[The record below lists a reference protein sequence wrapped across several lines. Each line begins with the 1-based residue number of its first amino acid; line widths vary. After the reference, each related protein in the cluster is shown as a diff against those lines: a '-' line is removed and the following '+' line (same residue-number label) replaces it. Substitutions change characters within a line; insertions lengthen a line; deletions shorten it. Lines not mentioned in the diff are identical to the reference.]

1 MKPRYSSRVELLA
14 LALVLATVALLGA
27 IRSAPVMAQ
36 ATTGNLKGTVED
48 QSGAVIPEASI
59 TAKNQET
66 GVSTAPYRSTKDGVF
81 VIPNLKPGKYTVTV
95 ESQNFKRGVYTDV
108 EIRLGQDTVLSA
120 SMQPGGVTE
129 TVTVTAGAET
139 AIQTETSQ
147 ISSSFETRKVAEL
160 PSNAAGGGIDTLALL
175 APGVVPGFG
184 NVNNNGETLSVNGQR
199 ARSNNF
205 TIDGTDNNDLSI
217 GGPNLFVSN
226 QDQVQEFQIITNNY
240 SAKYGRNQGAVVN
253 IVTKGGTNEIHG
265 SVFEYH
271 RDSKNLDALDNIR
284 RRQGE
289 ADPSFFLSNVFG
301 ATGGGPIKK
310 DKIFFFGTYQGI
322 RQRQTTSIDSNNLAI
337 LAAEFPRLSA
347 AFPGN
352 NAIAAITKQNAFALT
367 NLGTVTPRKD
377 KNFVT
382 KYTNGTATPAGTQ
395 DLITI
400 GGVEYAA
407 AFPHRDFATPFNQN
421 EYSLRGDVNLSEKN
435 TVNTR
440 YIFQKGTSGN
450 ALGGTNGFTGDIPA
464 SSRNLSGTYNRTLSS
479 RATNELRA
487 TYQKLDVIFGGG
499 CGDDPLSG
507 CIPHPDKLGN
517 AFTNISFTITGAFN
531 PQTMQTIGPATN
543 LPQGRVVE
551 VYQFNDNFSV
561 TFGRHQIVTGVDV
574 RRLINNVPFLP
585 NLNGQFRFPAAQVPS
600 QDRLAA
606 NAPDRVILGAGEPK
620 IRYTETDQFYFFQDD
635 WKVRENLTLNL
646 GVRYENTG
654 QPINVLNRLSTV
666 RESDPNAAFYRQNLP
681 IAARTVPKLPA
692 DNNNIAPRIGLA
704 YTPRVK
710 SGLFG
715 ALFGDGATVFRGGYS
730 IAYDPAFYN
739 ILLNVS
745 TSAPQVFLNT
755 INNNA
760 SLGSPTFRLPA
771 NPTGD
776 AVRCQLSSFLQRNTF
791 DPRLLSQTIV
801 GNDFHSPYAQQYS
814 FGIQRQINR
823 DNVAEVRYVGS
834 HGVGLFQSI
843 NRNPFLGIPG
853 SVGNGGLLNGFTSA
867 GAGGT
872 VFKFPA
878 FPSALGGMTP
888 LSCVNLAGTPDNEGA
903 CNGRILP
910 QGLIRSRENTAFS
923 TYHSLQTRY
932 NGRLFKQLTLGF
944 AYTFS
949 KALDNASE
957 IFAFGESGYAAN
969 PLNIGGVEKGISGFD
984 RPHAISM
991 NFIHDMPF
999 FKEQKGFLGKAL
1011 GGFQLNGTYI
1021 IASGRPFTVSQFFGN
1036 GLGLASYQD
1045 NAFQTSF
1052 AGQLDAF
1059 RPFLANPRAPGTAVA
1074 ITDVDASYYGLFG
1087 IDPNSDPDDPQPLPF
1102 VPSPTGF
1109 YSLNI
1114 ANTKFDANGN
1124 PLLTPVNPNDV
1135 RYILNGPGAARLFG
1149 NPFGNV
1155 PRNSQ
1160 RGARLNQANFG
1171 IFKNTKFKERFNLQF
1186 RAEMF
1191 NVFNHPNSGYGVAGA
1206 DTLFDN
1212 ILEDAGSTFN
1222 DRGEATLSSRR
1233 VQFGLRFVF

>member
-1 MKPRYSSRVELLA
+1 MKPRYSSRIELLA
-14 LALVLATVALLGA
+14 LALVLAAVALLGA

-48 QSGAVIPEASI
+48 PKGDVIPEASI
-59 TAKNQET
+59 TAKNQDT

-81 VIPNLKPGKYTVTV
+81 VIPNLKPGMYTVTV
-95 ESQNFKRGVYTDV
+95 ESSNFKRAVYTGV

-184 NVNNNGETLSVNGQR
+184 NVNSNGETLSVNGQR

-240 SAKYGRNQGAVVN
+240 SAQYGRNQGAVVN

-289 ADPSFFLSNVFG
+289 ADPAFFLSNVFG

-322 RQRQTTSIDSNNLAI
+322 RQRQTTSIDANNLAF
-337 LAAEFPRLSA
+337 LAAEFPRLTA

-352 NAIAAITKQNAFALT
+352 NAIAAITKQSAFALT

-377 KNFVT
+377 KTFIPT
-382 KYTNGTATPAGTQ
+382 YSNGAPTPAGTQ
-395 DLITI
+395 ELITI

-421 EYSLRGDVNLSEKN
+421 EYSLRGDVNLTEKN
-435 TVNTR
+435 TFNTR

-450 ALGGTNGFTGDIPA
+450 GLGGTNGFTGDIPA

-499 CGDDPLSG
+499 CGNDPLSG
-507 CIPHPDKLGN
+507 CILSPDKLGN
-517 AFTNISFTITGAFN
+517 AFTNISFTFGGAFN
-531 PQTMQTIGPATN
+531 PQTLQTIGPATN
-543 LPQGRVVE
+543 LPQGRTVE

-561 TFGRHQIVTGVDV
+561 TLGRHQIVTGVDV

-585 NLNGQFRFPAAQVPS
+585 NLNGQFRFPS
-600 QDRLAA
+600 GGRLAA
-606 NAPDRVILGAGEPK
+606 NAPDRVVLGAGEPK

-666 RESDPNAAFYRQNLP
+666 RESDPNAAFYRQSLP
-681 IAARTVPKLPA
+681 IAARTVPKLPT
-692 DNNNIAPRIGLA
+692 DNNNIAPRIGFA

-715 ALFGDGATVFRGGYS
+715 ALLGDGSTVFRGGYS

-755 INNNA
+755 IANTP
-760 SLGSPTFRLPA
+760 PTSFVLPA

-776 AVRCQLSSFLQRNTF
+776 VVRGQLSQFLQRNTF
-791 DPRLLSQTIV
+791 DPRLLNQTIV

-814 FGIQRQINR
+814 FGFQRQINR

-853 SVGNGGLLNGFTSA
+853 SAGNGGLVSGFRSA

-872 VFKFPA
+872 VFTFPA

-888 LSCVNLAGTPDNEGA
+888 LSCVNNTATPDNEGA

-957 IFAFGESGYAAN
+957 IFAFGESGFAAN
-969 PLNIGGVEKGISGFD
+969 PLNIGKPEKGISGFD

-991 NFIHDMPF
+991 NFIHDVPF

-1036 GLGLASYQD
+1036 GLGLPSYQD

-1059 RPFLANPRAPGTAVA
+1059 RPFLSNPRAPRTAVA
-1074 ITDVDASYYGLFG
+1074 MTDKDASFYGFFG
-1087 IDPNSDPDDPQPLPF
+1087 TDANGDPLPF

-1114 ANTKFDANGN
+1114 ANTKVDANGN
-1124 PLLTPVNPNDV
+1124 PVLTPVNPNDA
-1135 RYILNGPGAARLFG
+1135 RYILNGPGAAVRFG

-1155 PRNSQ
+1155 PRNDQ
-1160 RGARLNQANFG
+1160 MGPRLNQANFG

-1191 NVFNHPNSGYGVAGA
+1191 NVFNHPNSGYGVAGQ
-1206 DTLFDN
+1206 DTLYDN
-1212 ILEDAGSTFN
+1212 ILEDAGTTFN

-1233 VQFGLRFVF
+1233 IQFGLRFVF

>member
-184 NVNNNGETLSVNGQR
+184 NV
-199 ARSNNF
+199 SNK
-205 TIDGTDNNDLSI
+205 
-217 GGPNLFVSN
+217 
-226 QDQVQEFQIITNNY
+226 DQVQEFQIITNNY
-240 SAKYGRNQGAVVN
+240 SAQYGRNQGAVVN

-310 DKIFFFGTYQGI
+310 DKIFFFWTYQGI

-517 AFTNISFTITGAFN
+517 AFTNISCTITGAFN
-531 PQTMQTIGPATN
+531 PQPMQTIGPATN

-574 RRLINNVPFLP
+574 RRLL
-585 NLNGQFRFPAAQVPS
+585 RS
-600 QDRLAA
+600 
-606 NAPDRVILGAGEPK
+606 RVRI
-620 IRYTETDQFYFFQDD
+620 D
-635 WKVRENLTLNL
+635 WRRML
-646 GVRYENTG
+646 
-654 QPINVLNRLSTV
+654 
-666 RESDPNAAFYRQNLP
+666 
-681 IAARTVPKLPA
+681 
-692 DNNNIAPRIGLA
+692 RIG
-704 YTPRVK
+704 
-710 SGLFG
+710 
-715 ALFGDGATVFRGGYS
+715 
-730 IAYDPAFYN
+730 
-739 ILLNVS
+739 
-745 TSAPQVFLNT
+745 
-755 INNNA
+755 
-760 SLGSPTFRLPA
+760 
-771 NPTGD
+771 
-776 AVRCQLSSFLQRNTF
+776 
-791 DPRLLSQTIV
+791 
-801 GNDFHSPYAQQYS
+801 
-814 FGIQRQINR
+814 
-823 DNVAEVRYVGS
+823 
-834 HGVGLFQSI
+834 
-843 NRNPFLGIPG
+843 
-853 SVGNGGLLNGFTSA
+853 
-867 GAGGT
+867 
-872 VFKFPA
+872 
-878 FPSALGGMTP
+878 
-888 LSCVNLAGTPDNEGA
+888 
-903 CNGRILP
+903 
-910 QGLIRSRENTAFS
+910 
-923 TYHSLQTRY
+923 
-932 NGRLFKQLTLGF
+932 
-944 AYTFS
+944 
-949 KALDNASE
+949 
-957 IFAFGESGYAAN
+957 
-969 PLNIGGVEKGISGFD
+969 
-984 RPHAISM
+984 
-991 NFIHDMPF
+991 
-999 FKEQKGFLGKAL
+999 
-1011 GGFQLNGTYI
+1011 
-1021 IASGRPFTVSQFFGN
+1021 
-1036 GLGLASYQD
+1036 
-1045 NAFQTSF
+1045 
-1052 AGQLDAF
+1052 
-1059 RPFLANPRAPGTAVA
+1059 
-1074 ITDVDASYYGLFG
+1074 
-1087 IDPNSDPDDPQPLPF
+1087 
-1102 VPSPTGF
+1102 
-1109 YSLNI
+1109 
-1114 ANTKFDANGN
+1114 
-1124 PLLTPVNPNDV
+1124 
-1135 RYILNGPGAARLFG
+1135 
-1149 NPFGNV
+1149 
-1155 PRNSQ
+1155 
-1160 RGARLNQANFG
+1160 
-1171 IFKNTKFKERFNLQF
+1171 
-1186 RAEMF
+1186 
-1191 NVFNHPNSGYGVAGA
+1191 
-1206 DTLFDN
+1206 
-1212 ILEDAGSTFN
+1212 
-1222 DRGEATLSSRR
+1222 
-1233 VQFGLRFVF
+1233 

>member
-14 LALVLATVALLGA
+14 LALVLAAAALLGA
-27 IRSAPVMAQ
+27 IRIAPVMAQ
-36 ATTGNLKGTVED
+36 TTTGNLKGTVED
-48 QSGAVIPEASI
+48 QSGAVILNASI
-59 TAKNQET
+59 TAKNQDT
-66 GVSTAPYRSTKDGVF
+66 GVSTAPYRSNKDGVF
-81 VIPNLKPGKYTVTV
+81 AVPNLSPGRYTVTI
-95 ESQNFKRGVYTDV
+95 ESQNFKRAVYTDV

-184 NVNNNGETLSVNGQR
+184 NVNNNGELLSVNGQR
-199 ARSNNF
+199 TRSNNF

-240 SAKYGRNQGAVVN
+240 SAQFGRNQGAVIN
-253 IVTKGGTNEIHG
+253 IVTKQGTNEIHG
-265 SVFEYH
+265 SVFEFH

-322 RQRQTTSIDSNNLAI
+322 RQRQTTSIDANNPAI
-337 LAAEFPRLSA
+337 LASEFPRLLA

-352 NAIAAITKQNAFALT
+352 NAIAAITKQSAFALT

-377 KNFVT
+377 RDPVT
-382 KYTNGTATPAGTQ
+382 TYTNGTPTPAGTQ
-395 DLITI
+395 DLFRIA
-400 GGVEYAA
+400 GVDYAA

-435 TVNTR
+435 TVNAR
-440 YIFQKGTSGN
+440 YIFQRGTFGN

-479 RATNELRA
+479 RSTNELRA

-499 CGDDPLSG
+499 CGNDPLSG
-507 CIPHPDKLGN
+507 CIPHPDQLGN
-517 AFTNISFTITGAFN
+517 AFTNITFALRGLSGTTLQG
-531 PQTMQTIGPATN
+531 IGPATN
-543 LPQGRVVE
+543 LPQGRTVE

-561 TFGRHQIVTGVDV
+561 TLGRHQIVTGVDV

-585 NLNGQFRFPAAQVPS
+585 NLNGQFRFSTAGQLAGNTP
-600 QDRLAA
+600 DRL
-606 NAPDRVILGAGEPK
+606 VLGAGEPK

-681 IAARTVPKLPA
+681 LSARTVPNLPT
-692 DNNNIAPRIGLA
+692 DSNNIAPRIGFA
-704 YTPRVK
+704 YTPHVK

-755 INNNA
+755 ISSA
-760 SLGSPTFRLPA
+760 QAPTLALPL

-776 AVRCQLSSFLQRNTF
+776 RVRAQLSSFLQRNTF
-791 DPRLLSQTIV
+791 DPRLLNQTGV

-843 NRNPFLGIPG
+843 NRNPSLAT
-853 SVGNGGLLNGFTSA
+853 LATGFTTA
-867 GAGGT
+867 GFGAT
-872 VFKFPA
+872 PFTFPA
-878 FPSALGGMTP
+878 FPSALGGFTP
-888 LSCVNLAGTPDNEGA
+888 LTCVNNPATADNEAA

-932 NGRLFKQLTLGF
+932 NGRLFKQLTVGF

-957 IFAFGESGYAAN
+957 IFAFGESGFAAN
-969 PLNIGGVEKGISGFD
+969 PLNIGSPEKGISGFD

-991 NFIHDMPF
+991 NFIHDLPL

-1021 IASGRPFTVSQFFGN
+1021 IASGRPFTVSQFSGFGF
-1036 GLGLASYQD
+1036 GLPSYQD
-1045 NAFQTSF
+1045 NLFQSTF
-1052 AGQLDAF
+1052 AGLDAT
-1059 RPFLANPRAPGTAVA
+1059 RPFLSNPRAPRNAVA
-1074 ITDVDASYYGLFG
+1074 MTDKDASLYGFFGVDANG
-1087 IDPNSDPDDPQPLPF
+1087 DPLPF

-1114 ANTKFDANGN
+1114 ANTQLDANGN
-1124 PLLTPVNPNDV
+1124 PVLRPVNPNDV
-1135 RYILNGPGAARLFG
+1135 RYILNGPGAAALF
-1149 NPFGNV
+1149 NNVFGTAA
-1155 PRNSQ
+1155 RNDQ

-1191 NVFNHPNSGYGVAGA
+1191 NVFNHPNSGYGVAGQ
-1206 DTLFDN
+1206 DSLFDN
-1212 ILEDAGSTFN
+1212 VLEDAGTTFN

>member
-14 LALVLATVALLGA
+14 LALVLAAAALLGA
-27 IRSAPVMAQ
+27 IRTAPVMAQ
-36 ATTGNLKGTVED
+36 ATKGNLKGTVVD
-48 QSGAVIPEASI
+48 QNGAVIPEASI
-59 TAKNQET
+59 TAKNQDT

-81 VIPNLKPGKYTVTV
+81 AIPNLSPGTYTVTI
-95 ESQNFKRGVYTDV
+95 ESQNFKRAVYTDV
-108 EIRLGQDTVLSA
+108 KIQLGEDTVLSA
-120 SMQPGGVTE
+120 NLQPGGVTE

-139 AIQTETSQ
+139 AIQTETAQ
-147 ISSSFETRKVAEL
+147 ISASFETRKVAEL

-184 NVNNNGETLSVNGQR
+184 NVNSNGETLSVNGQR

-240 SAKYGRNQGAVVN
+240 SAQYGRNQGAVIN

-265 SVFEYH
+265 SVFEFH

-322 RQRQTTSIDSNNLAI
+322 RQRQTTSLDANNPAI
-337 LAAEFPRLSA
+337 LAAEFPRLTA

-367 NLGTVTPRKD
+367 NLGTVTSRKD
-377 KNFVT
+377 RDPVT
-382 KYTNGTATPAGTQ
+382 TYSNGAATPAGTQ

-440 YIFQKGTSGN
+440 YIFQKGTFGN
-450 ALGGTNGFTGDIPA
+450 SLGGTNGFTGDIPA

-499 CGDDPLSG
+499 CGDNPLTG
-507 CIPHPDKLGN
+507 CIPHPDQLGN
-517 AFTNISFTITGAFN
+517 AFTNISFGIRGDLTG
-531 PQTMQTIGPATN
+531 TLLQTIGPATN
-543 LPQGRVVE
+543 LPQGRTVE

-561 TFGRHQIVTGVDV
+561 TLGRHQIVTGVDV

-585 NLNGQFRFPAAQVPS
+585 NLNGQFRFSTGGQLSANTP
-600 QDRLAA
+600 DRL
-606 NAPDRVILGAGEPK
+606 VLGAGEPK

-681 IAARTVPKLPA
+681 IAARTVPKLPT
-692 DNNNIAPRIGLA
+692 DSNNIAPRIGLA

-715 ALFGDGATVFRGGYS
+715 ALLGDGATVFRGGYS

-755 INNNA
+755 ISSA
-760 SLGSPTFRLPA
+760 QAPSLTLPA
-771 NPTGD
+771 NPTGTN
-776 AVRCQLSSFLQRNTF
+776 VRSQLSNFLQRNTF
-791 DPRLLSQTIV
+791 DPRLLNQTIV

-843 NRNPFLGIPG
+843 NRNP
-853 SVGNGGLLNGFTSA
+853 NLLNLKNGFTSA
-867 GAGGT
+867 GFGAT
-872 VFKFPA
+872 PFTFPA
-878 FPSALGGMTP
+878 FPSALGGFTP
-888 LSCVNLAGTPDNEGA
+888 LSCANNTATLDNEAA

-910 QGLIRSRENTAFS
+910 VGLLRSRENTAFS

-932 NGRLFKQLTLGF
+932 NGRLFKQLTVGF

-957 IFAFGESGYAAN
+957 IFGFGESGFAAN
-969 PLNIGGVEKGISGFD
+969 PLNLGGPEKGISGFD

-991 NFIHDMPF
+991 NFIHDLPL
-999 FKEQKGFLGKAL
+999 FKEQKGLLGKAL

-1021 IASGRPFTVSQFFGN
+1021 IASGRPFSVSQFSGFGF
-1036 GLGLASYQD
+1036 GLPSYQD
-1045 NAFQTSF
+1045 NLFNSTF
-1052 AGQLDAF
+1052 AGLDAS
-1059 RPFLANPRAPGTAVA
+1059 RPFLSNPRAPRTAVA
-1074 ITDVDASYYGLFG
+1074 MTDKDASFYGFFG
-1087 IDPNSDPDDPQPLPF
+1087 TDANGDPLPF

-1114 ANTKFDANGN
+1114 ANTQFDANGN
-1124 PLLTPVNPNDV
+1124 PVLTPVNPNDV
-1135 RYILNGPGAARLFG
+1135 RYILNGPGAATLFG
-1149 NPFGNV
+1149 NVFGNV
-1155 PRNSQ
+1155 PRNYE

-1191 NVFNHPNSGYGVAGA
+1191 NVFNHSNSGYGVAGQ
-1206 DTLFDN
+1206 DSLFDN
-1212 ILEDAGSTFN
+1212 VIEDAGTTFN

-1233 VQFGLRFVF
+1233 IQFGLRFVF

>member
-14 LALVLATVALLGA
+14 LALVLAAAALLGA
-27 IRSAPVMAQ
+27 IRTAPVMAQ

-48 QSGAVIPEASI
+48 QSGAVILSASI
-59 TAKNQET
+59 TAKNQDT

-81 VIPNLKPGKYTVTV
+81 VVPNLSPGKYTVTI
-95 ESQNFKRGVYTDV
+95 ESQNFKRAVYTDV

-120 SMQPGGVTE
+120 SLQPGGVTE

-240 SAKYGRNQGAVVN
+240 SAQFGRNQGAVVN
-253 IVTKGGTNEIHG
+253 IVTKQGTNEIHG

-289 ADPSFFLSNVFG
+289 ADPAFFLSNVFG

-322 RQRQTTSIDSNNLAI
+322 RQRQTTSIDANSLAF
-337 LAAEFPRLSA
+337 LAAEFPRLTA

-352 NAIAAITKQNAFALT
+352 NAIAAITKQSAFALT

-377 KNFVT
+377 KTFIPT
-382 KYTNGTATPAGTQ
+382 YTNGAPTPAGTQ
-395 DLITI
+395 ELITI

-435 TVNTR
+435 TVNAR
-440 YIFQKGTSGN
+440 YIFQKGTAGN

-507 CIPHPDKLGN
+507 CIPSPDKLGN
-517 AFTNISFTITGAFN
+517 AFTNISFTFGGAFN
-531 PQTMQTIGPATN
+531 PQTLQTIGPATN
-543 LPQGRVVE
+543 LPQGRTVE
-551 VYQFNDNFSV
+551 VYQFNDNLSV
-561 TFGRHQIVTGVDV
+561 TLGRHQVVTGVDV

-585 NLNGQFRFPAAQVPS
+585 NLNGQFRFPSGA
-600 QDRLAA
+600 RLAT
-606 NAPDRVILGAGEPK
+606 NAPDRVVLGAGEPK

-681 IAARTVPKLPA
+681 IGARTVPKLPT
-692 DNNNIAPRIGLA
+692 DNNNIAPRIGFA

-715 ALFGDGATVFRGGYS
+715 ALLGDGSTVFRGGYS

-755 INNNA
+755 IANTP
-760 SLGSPTFRLPA
+760 PTIFVLPA

-776 AVRCQLSSFLQRNTF
+776 VVRGQLSQFLQRNTF
-791 DPRLLSQTIV
+791 DPRLLNQTIV

-814 FGIQRQINR
+814 FGFQRQINR

-853 SVGNGGLLNGFTSA
+853 SAGNGGLVSGFRSA

-872 VFKFPA
+872 VFTFPA

-888 LSCVNLAGTPDNEGA
+888 LSCVNNPATPDNEGA

-957 IFAFGESGYAAN
+957 IFAFGESGFAAN
-969 PLNIGGVEKGISGFD
+969 PLNIGKPEKGISGFN

-991 NFIHDMPF
+991 NFIHDVPL

-1021 IASGRPFTVSQFFGN
+1021 IASGRPFTVSQFSGN
-1036 GLGLASYQD
+1036 GLGLVSYQD
-1045 NAFQTSF
+1045 NAFQGSF
-1052 AGQLDAF
+1052 AGSLDAF
-1059 RPFLANPRAPGTAVA
+1059 RPFLSNPRAPRTAVA
-1074 ITDVDASYYGLFG
+1074 ITDVDASYYGFFG
-1087 IDPNSDPDDPQPLPF
+1087 VDADGNPLPF

-1109 YSLNI
+1109 YSLNT
-1114 ANTKFDANGN
+1114 ANTKVDANGN
-1124 PLLTPVNPNDV
+1124 PVLTPVNPNDA
-1135 RYILNGPGAARLFG
+1135 RYILNGPGAAVRFG

-1155 PRNSQ
+1155 PRNDQ
-1160 RGARLNQANFG
+1160 MGARLNQANFG

-1191 NVFNHPNSGYGVAGA
+1191 NVFNHPNAGYGVAGQ
-1206 DTLFDN
+1206 DTLYDN
-1212 ILEDAGSTFN
+1212 ILEDAGTTFN

-1233 VQFGLRFVF
+1233 IQFGLRFVF

>member
-48 QSGAVIPEASI
+48 QSGAVIPEASV
-59 TAKNQET
+59 TAKNQDT

-81 VIPNLKPGKYTVTV
+81 VIPNLKPGMYTVTV
-95 ESQNFKRGVYTDV
+95 ESSNFKRAVYTGV

-120 SMQPGGVTE
+120 SLQPGGVTE

-240 SAKYGRNQGAVVN
+240 SAQYGRNQGAVVN

-322 RQRQTTSIDSNNLAI
+322 RQRQTTSIDANNPAI
-337 LAAEFPRLSA
+337 LAAEFPRLTA

-377 KNFVT
+377 RDFFT
-382 KYTNGTATPAGTQ
+382 QYTNGTATPAGAQ
-395 DLITI
+395 DLVTI
-400 GGVEYAA
+400 NNVEYAA

-421 EYSLRGDVNLSEKN
+421 EYSLRGDVNLTEKN
-435 TVNTR
+435 TVNAR
-440 YIFQKGTSGN
+440 YIFQKGTAGN
-450 ALGGTNGFTGDIPA
+450 ALGGTGGFTGDIPA

-487 TYQKLDVIFGGG
+487 TYQKLDVTFGGG
-499 CGDDPLSG
+499 CGNDPLSG
-507 CIPHPDKLGN
+507 CIPSPDNIGN
-517 AFTNISFTITGAFN
+517 AFTNISFGIRGDLTGRTL
-531 PQTMQTIGPATN
+531 QGIGPATN
-543 LPQGRVVE
+543 LPQGRTVE

-561 TFGRHQIVTGVDV
+561 TLGRHQIVTGVDV

-585 NLNGQFRFPAAQVPS
+585 NLNGQFRFSDADQ
-600 QDRLAA
+600 LAA
-606 NAPDRVILGAGEPK
+606 NTPDRLILGAGNPK

-666 RESDPNAAFYRQNLP
+666 RESDPSAAFYRQSLP
-681 IAARTVPKLPA
+681 IGVRTVPKLPA
-692 DNNNIAPRIGLA
+692 DNNNIAPRIGFA

-745 TSAPQVFLNT
+745 TSAPSVFLNS
-755 INNNA
+755 IFSA
-760 SLGSPTFRLPA
+760 QQPSLALPA
-771 NPTGD
+771 NPTGTQ
-776 AVRCQLSSFLQRNTF
+776 VRSQLSSFLQRNTF

-801 GNDFHSPYAQQYS
+801 GSDFHSPYAQQYS

-853 SVGNGGLLNGFTSA
+853 SATNGGLLNGFRTRGA
-867 GAGGT
+867 GAT
-872 VFKFPA
+872 TFTFPA
-878 FPSALGGMTP
+878 MPSALGGLTP
-888 LSCVNLAGTPDNEGA
+888 LSCPDDLNTLDNESA
-903 CNGRILP
+903 CNGRLLP

-957 IFAFGESGYAAN
+957 IFAFGESGFAAN
-969 PLNIGGVEKGISGFD
+969 PLKIGGPEKGISGFD
-984 RPHAISM
+984 RPHAFSM
-991 NFIHDMPF
+991 NFIHDVPF
-999 FKEQKGFLGKAL
+999 FKEQKGFFGKAL

-1021 IASGRPFTVSQFFGN
+1021 IASGRPFSVSQFFGN
-1036 GLGLASYQD
+1036 GLGVASYED

-1052 AGQLDAF
+1052 AGSFDAV
-1059 RPFLANPRAPGTAVA
+1059 RPFLSNPRAPRTSVA
-1074 ITDVDASYYGLFG
+1074 IRDVDASLYGLFG
-1087 IDPNSDPDDPQPLPF
+1087 FDATGRRLPF
-1102 VPSPTGF
+1102 IPSPTGF

-1114 ANTKFDANGN
+1114 ANTQVDALGN
-1124 PLLTPVNPNDV
+1124 PVLTPVNPNDV
-1135 RYILNGPGAARLFG
+1135 RYILNGPAAAVQFG
-1149 NPFGNV
+1149 NPFGTV
-1155 PRNSQ
+1155 PRNYE

-1191 NVFNHPNSGYGVAGA
+1191 NVFNHPNAGYGVAGQ

-1212 ILEDAGSTFN
+1212 LIEDAGTTFN